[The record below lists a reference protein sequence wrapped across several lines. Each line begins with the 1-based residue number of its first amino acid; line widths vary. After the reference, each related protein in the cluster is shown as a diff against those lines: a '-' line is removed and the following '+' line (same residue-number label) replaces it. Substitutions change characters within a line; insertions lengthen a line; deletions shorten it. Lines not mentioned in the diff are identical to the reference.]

1 MGLIYLRSRVR
12 RFESCRGRQ
21 LRSPERAAQVRA
33 DARPSGRVLPRQ
45 RGSRRDGGAKSRR
58 EPGFPGAG
66 ITHHARQ
73 PSQWKAARPQPIDFL
88 SPPRSAATRPSTTTS
103 ACTRRSPSAPRSPP
117 GGTST
122 DSLVPINS
130 GPEVSRFLDTGHW
143 KPYKH
148 WLARPNSNRSE
159 GFKAMKED
167 AK

>member
-1 MGLIYLRSRVR
+1 LRVAGVR
-12 RFESCRGRQ
+12 RFGQTPARLGESCPG
-21 LRSPERAAQVRA
+21 SAGPVVTAAPRANESQ
-33 DARPSGRVLPRQ
+33 D
-45 RGSRRDGGAKSRR
+45 
-58 EPGFPGAG
+58 FPGAG
-66 ITHHARQ
+66 IAHHARQ

-130 GPEVSRFLDTGHW
+130 GPEVSHFLDTGHW

-148 WLARPNSNRSE
+148 LVSPSKQQSFRGFQRNE
-159 GFKAMKED
+159 GGCR
-167 AK
+167 